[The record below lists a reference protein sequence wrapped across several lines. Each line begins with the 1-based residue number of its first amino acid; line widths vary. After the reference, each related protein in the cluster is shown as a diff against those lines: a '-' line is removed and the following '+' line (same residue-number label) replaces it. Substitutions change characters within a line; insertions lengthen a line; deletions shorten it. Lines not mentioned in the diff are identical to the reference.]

1 MMTDKVQRIENVIP
15 IRKLSFEKRK
25 IKVRFSLK
33 SRYRDYFS
41 CKTKFHFESETE
53 SFSLN
58 PLVFNTYYKEVKSFA
73 NVRTELGHRY

>member
-1 MMTDKVQRIENVIP
+1 MVSPPTTATHFSSRLYLNQME
-15 IRKLSFEKRK
+15 
-25 IKVRFSLK
+25 KVRFSLK

-41 CKTKFHFESETE
+41 CKTKFHLESETE

-58 PLVFNTYYKEVKSFA
+58 PLVFNTYYREVKSFA